1 MKKLFTILLM
11 ILSSNN
17 LNSQIEIL
25 HPPNWW
31 IGFENQ
37 NLQLLV
43 KGENI
48 SQYGVSINY
57 PGVSIAQI
65 HKADSPNYLF
75 LDLIISSN
83 TKAGTFK
90 IRFNNGNEKIIC
102 DYNLDNKRNLN
113 EQVNGFDSS
122 DVIYLITPDRFA
134 NGNYSN
140 DIINKLQEN
149 KIDRNDNYARHGGD
163 FEGIINNMDY
173 IKNMGFTSL
182 WLNPVLIND
191 MKEGSYHGYA
201 TTDYYTPDPRF
212 GTMDDYLKFS
222 EKAIEND
229 IKIIKDIIVNHC
241 GLYHWWMD
249 DLPFKD
255 WLNFQEIYLKS
266 DDESIKKNTVY
277 SNHRRTT
284 IQDIYAADID
294 YRGMLDGW
302 FVPTMPDLNQRN
314 KFMSE
319 YLIQNSIWWIET
331 LNLSGI
337 RQDTYPYAE
346 KEFLSNWA
354 RRIMN
359 EYPKFN
365 IVGEEWSYNPLRIAY
380 WQEGNNNKDGYES
393 NLKSTM
399 DFAMQKAISEGIF
412 EEEKWDTGLIKIYEN
427 LSNDFYY
434 SDPNSLLI
442 FNDNHDMS
450 RIFTQMKEDVSKT
463 KMAIS
468 LMLVLPRIPQIL
480 YGTEILMEDSAN
492 PGDHGLIRTDFPG
505 GWKNDKSNAFT
516 SQNLEENQLEMQNYL
531 RTLLN
536 FRKNSK
542 AIHKGKTLHY
552 APKNGV
558 YLLSRKFNDESVIYI
573 VNKNK
578 VDVLLDTKRFDEI
591 GIEGREL
598 YDINSGKKYTWTG
611 KINLENNKSIILSTK
626 ILN

>member
-1 MKKLFTILLM
+1 MKKFFTILLI

-17 LNSQIEIL
+17 LNSQIEIV

-90 IRFNNGNEKIIC
+90 IRFNNGNEKIIY
-102 DYNLDNKRNLN
+102 DYNLENKRNLN
-113 EQVNGFDSS
+113 GQVNGFDSS

-516 SQNLEENQLEMQNYL
+516 SQNLNENQLEMQNYL

-536 FRKNSK
+536 FRKNSN

-558 YLLSRKFNDESVIYI
+558 YLLSRIFNDESVIYI

-591 GIEGREL
+591 GIEGKEL

-611 KINLENNKSIILSTK
+611 KISLENNKSIILSNK
-626 ILN
+626 KLN